1 MPCARIR
8 RSAASPRRTAGAA
21 APAATTAPTS
31 ATATAAAATTTE
43 EQADLGPRGEL
54 VQDPAL
60 PYPFNFPEPN
70 TTPKAGGRMVV
81 AATWN
86 FQTIDPITSA
96 AGGTVTIPNTVY
108 NRLLALERGPDAP
121 VFGAGVKGELA
132 ACWERSP
139 DGLTFSFNMA
149 EGVTWQNVAPLNG
162 RAFVADDARYA
173 LERYATEG
181 VHKSYYLNV
190 AGFETVSDQV
200 FNINM
205 ARPTADFLN
214 PLGSNKQT
222 IFPREL
228 VDNGTIE
235 TAAVGTSA
243 MILNEAIAGQSVTF
257 DKNPDFW
264 EREVLLDGFTFRLMP
279 DAVARIAAF
288 RVGQVDYAY
297 SLTSNLRDLNKILET
312 NPDIQINLTPVTYNG
327 ATLGLNLTLAKYQD
341 ERVCRAIS
349 LAINLPE
356 IIDIVTDGLAKGLAV
371 IPWTYLLD
379 EEPTIES
386 GVLGNWL
393 RHDLDEAMKLLSAGG
408 RRGHGDEQQLLP
420 VLDRVH
426 ADGRGGPGSAQ
437 QGRHQHD
444 RRRSRLH
451 RVQLAVGAAYAARRL
466 DVRMGD
472 ERVRRGQLV
481 PRPDPLEV
489 ARQPLADR
497 RRGDRRVGRGPAG
510 RARSRCA
517 PRHLAEDLGPGSGPD
532 VAAADASQPP
542 VPRLPALGPRYPFHR
557 NRARGQQLVLLVG
570 PAARL
575 RLARQVGINPRRTFA
590 RNSTSGRP
598 HGRPLDVSRPPPPEA
613 PVRPSPAALP
623 APLQDAA
630 ALVLLVREA
639 FFAGSMRR
647 SRAQAQSSHEGARW
661 WASGLNRRTLLRGG
675 LLGGLLGGVGL
686 AAAAL
691 IGCGG
696 DDDDDG
702 DTAATT
708 TTSGGGTT
716 GTSSSGGASSTGSSG
731 GDSGDDDDAAPAV
744 GEGMLVQDPDLP
756 YPYQFPEPAKTPRAG
771 GRLRVGVTFDVANFD
786 PSVSSAGGTITVPNM
801 VYNRLLGFVG
811 GPSYDPFNLELE
823 PELASAWERTPDGG
837 TFIFQIRDDI
847 N

>member
-1 MPCARIR
+1 
-8 RSAASPRRTAGAA
+8 
-21 APAATTAPTS
+21 
-31 ATATAAAATTTE
+31 
-43 EQADLGPRGEL
+43 
-54 VQDPAL
+54 
-60 PYPFNFPEPN
+60 
-70 TTPKAGGRMVV
+70 MVV

-121 VFGAGVKGELA
+121 VSGAGVKGELA
-132 ACWERSP
+132 ASWERSP

-341 ERVCRAIS
+341 ERVRRAIS
-349 LAINLPE
+349 LAINRPE

-393 RHDLDEAMKLLSAGG
+393 RHDLDEAKKLLQAAGAEG
-408 RRGHGDEQQLLP
+408 LEMNNSYYPYSTAYTQT
-420 VLDRVH
+420 
-426 ADGRGGPGSAQ
+426 
-437 QGRHQHD
+437 RHVRHD
-444 RRRSRLH
+444 RW
-451 RVQLAVGAAYAARRL
+451 LAV
-466 DVRMGD
+466 
-472 ERVRRGQLV
+472 
-481 PRPDPLEV
+481 
-489 ARQPLADR
+489 
-497 RRGDRRVGRGPAG
+497 
-510 RARSRCA
+510 
-517 PRHLAEDLGPGSGPD
+517 SG
-532 VAAADASQPP
+532 QPP
-542 VPRLPALGPRYPFHR
+542 VAAIEPGLRAVGQHHGPARLALAALAELPAD
-557 NRARGQQLVLLVG
+557 ARRVAVVPGALHQD
-570 PAARL
+570 AAHVAVPCL
-575 RLARQVGINPRRTFA
+575 R
-590 RNSTSGRP
+590 
-598 HGRPLDVSRPPPPEA
+598 DRPPP
-613 PVRPSPAALP
+613 LTG
-623 APLQDAA
+623 AA
-630 ALVLLVREA
+630 AVLARREPEVRHQLPGAAEA
-639 FFAGSMRR
+639 RDVAELG
-647 SRAQAQSSHEGARW
+647 QQRW
-661 WASGLNRRTLLRGG
+661 SRRTSTRP
-675 LLGGLLGGVGL
+675 
-686 AAAAL
+686 
-691 IGCGG
+691 
-696 DDDDDG
+696 
-702 DTAATT
+702 
-708 TTSGGGTT
+708 
-716 GTSSSGGASSTGSSG
+716 AST
-731 GDSGDDDDAAPAV
+731 
-744 GEGMLVQDPDLP
+744 
-756 YPYQFPEPAKTPRAG
+756 
-771 GRLRVGVTFDVANFD
+771 
-786 PSVSSAGGTITVPNM
+786 
-801 VYNRLLGFVG
+801 
-811 GPSYDPFNLELE
+811 
-823 PELASAWERTPDGG
+823 
-837 TFIFQIRDDI
+837 
-847 N
+847 